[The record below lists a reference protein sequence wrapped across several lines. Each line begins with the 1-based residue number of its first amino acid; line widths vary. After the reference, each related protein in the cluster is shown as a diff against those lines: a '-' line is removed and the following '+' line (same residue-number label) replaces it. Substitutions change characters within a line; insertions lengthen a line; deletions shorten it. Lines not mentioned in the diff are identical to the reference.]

1 VGLLSTFR
9 DLRFDQRKK
18 TKHSF
23 GKMLGLT
30 PRRRLVCFRLINAA
44 GPLPLID
51 VDWNASAL
59 PDRADM
65 HVAVI
70 DVPSHT
76 VRIGGASAGEDG
88 QPHLFFR
95 FPAGTS
101 R

>member
-1 VGLLSTFR
+1 
-9 DLRFDQRKK
+9 
-18 TKHSF
+18 
-23 GKMLGLT
+23 MLGLT

-88 QPHLFFR
+88 SPIPIPGWDQPLGMWCQLGGSTKAAK
-95 FPAGTS
+95 PIVIASSGACA
-101 R
+101 